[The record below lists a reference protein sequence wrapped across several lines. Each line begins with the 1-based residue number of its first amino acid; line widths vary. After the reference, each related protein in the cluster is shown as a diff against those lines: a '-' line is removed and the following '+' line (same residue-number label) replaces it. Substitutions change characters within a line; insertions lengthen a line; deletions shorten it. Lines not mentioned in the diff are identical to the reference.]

1 MDKTR
6 LVVVQKYSTEINAE
20 IAKQKLASHGVE
32 AFISKDDNGG
42 MLSSL
47 QTTLGVRLEVL
58 ETNQK
63 KAERILKELK
73 K

>member
-1 MDKTR
+1 MDKTK
-6 LVVVQKYSTEINAE
+6 LVVVQKYSSEINAE
-20 IAKQKLASHGVE
+20 IAKHKLASHGVE

-58 ETNQK
+58 ESDLERSN
-63 KAERILKELK
+63 RILKELK

>member
-32 AFISKDDNGG
+32 SFISKDDNGG

-58 ETNQK
+58 ESDRER
-63 KAERILKELK
+63 AERILKELK

>member
-20 IAKQKLASHGVE
+20 IAKHKLASRGIDS
-32 AFISKDDNGG
+32 FISKDDNGG

-58 ETNQK
+58 ESDRERAN
-63 KAERILKELK
+63 RILKELK
-73 K
+73 T

>member
-6 LVVVQKYSTEINAE
+6 LVVVQKYSNEINAE

-58 ETNQK
+58 ESNQK